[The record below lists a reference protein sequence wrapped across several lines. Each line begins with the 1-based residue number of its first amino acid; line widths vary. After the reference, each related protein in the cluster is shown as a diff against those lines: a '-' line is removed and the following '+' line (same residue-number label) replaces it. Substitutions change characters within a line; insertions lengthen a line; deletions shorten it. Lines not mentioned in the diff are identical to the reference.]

1 MNLSKGWLDH
11 AVNLL
16 RQASGFALQKVRKS
30 SNFTQYANSLGKFK
44 TFNSMNQLVLLT
56 SAVRRFSVGTKITA
70 SCLVAS

>member
-30 SNFTQYANSLGKFK
+30 SNFTQYAATPLFPSRLG
-44 TFNSMNQLVLLT
+44 LLQKLFHIC
-56 SAVRRFSVGTKITA
+56 SN
-70 SCLVAS
+70 